1 MAKNARGLICLC
13 LTKER
18 ADYLN
23 LEPMTKNNTS
33 VHQTAFTIS
42 IEAKYGITTGIS
54 ATDRSTTI
62 KVAIEGS
69 VNDIVSPG
77 HIFPLIA
84 RDGGVLEREGHTEGS
99 IDLMK
104 IAELK
109 PYSVICEIMND
120 DGTMARLDNLKDFA
134 KKHSLKIITIDQIIE
149 HRRSNITFFAET
161 KLPSIYTSEPFA
173 VKSYGEHL
181 ILSIPFHDIPYVRI
195 HSECLTGD
203 IFGSMKCDCGQ
214 QLKASISK
222 ISKYGGIIIY
232 LKTHEGRG
240 IGLKNKI
247 KAYQLQDEGKDTVE
261 ANIDLGFKADER
273 SFRDAV
279 NILKTLK
286 IFHVKLLTNNP
297 NKIKELEDANIKVE
311 RIKLDI
317 LPYKD
322 SQNYINTK
330 IQKLGHIV

>member
-1 MAKNARGLICLC
+1 M
-13 LTKER
+13 
-18 ADYLN
+18 
-23 LEPMTKNNTS
+23 
-33 VHQTAFTIS
+33 
-42 IEAKYGITTGIS
+42 
-54 ATDRSTTI
+54 
-62 KVAIEGS
+62 
-69 VNDIVSPG
+69 
-77 HIFPLIA
+77 
-84 RDGGVLEREGHTEGS
+84 
-99 IDLMK
+99 
-104 IAELK
+104 
-109 PYSVICEIMND
+109 
-120 DGTMARLDNLKDFA
+120 
-134 KKHSLKIITIDQIIE
+134 
-149 HRRSNITFFAET
+149 
-161 KLPSIYTSEPFA
+161 
-173 VKSYGEHL
+173 

-286 IFHVKLLTNNP
+286 ISHVKLLTNNP